1 MTTIVK
7 CYLPQLSQVTG
18 FTLWLRKCSDFSLV
32 NAGGDTLS
40 ESGTSGW
47 FTATVAETWTETLSA
62 TILDSSGLCPASGI
76 LGIGSDTLAE
86 VMAESG
92 VTAAATLSARTLP
105 AADYAT
111 STALTNLRTF
121 LRKLFQLITRKDAA
135 IQTDNA
141 AELAEI
147 NASGGSGAGAFNNTT
162 DSLQELRHHGDI
174 AWGSA
179 ASEPQMMLQTT
190 IASVTSQT
198 VFVLTTGS
206 PDNNAYLNCTAIITD
221 AVTSN
226 QKAKVTVSGYVA
238 STKTLTIEAAAVF
251 IVAAGDSVALI
262 VTPVSEFSGSALT
275 RMQVFFMNII
285 ASIQTSQEDIV
296 GFPAQL
302 IQGDDYISLLSKA
315 IRVLSLDSGGNRVY
329 GKGTLLFRDATI
341 TGALARLGNNNE
353 IRMTVT
359 FFENIGSDPYW
370 LIEIPQTE
378 TRKAIP
384 NQSYFGQMQHVW
396 LSPSPA
402 RHTFGGIETRFI
414 RDVEV

>member
-198 VFVLTTGS
+198 AFVLTTGS

-359 FFENIGSDPYW
+359 
-370 LIEIPQTE
+370 
-378 TRKAIP
+378 
-384 NQSYFGQMQHVW
+384 
-396 LSPSPA
+396 
-402 RHTFGGIETRFI
+402 
-414 RDVEV
+414 